1 MATVAGTTLTYG
13 VGSAGGNREDLS
25 DKIYDLYPDDTY
37 FLTNLAKT
45 KASSTLHEW
54 LGDTLVAAGSNINI
68 EGNDGAFSSVV
79 SPTRYANYTQIFKKE
94 FIVSDT
100 QEKVAKAGRRSE
112 GARQTVKQMRELKN
126 DVEWALVRNQTAGAG
141 SATSGRVLGSMEN
154 WIGAGQTVQTAAAGL
169 QVNATAGTG
178 ATTAAIAS
186 KVPGA
191 VTDASTNSAGAI
203 TSTVLEYALEGA
215 WGQGGNTDVIGVSA
229 TVKQTINGFTSVAT
243 RNVEIGKRDQ
253 AIITGAADV
262 YVSSFGVHRI
272 LLHRHI
278 RTSVALCLDT
288 SLWAVSS
295 LRDFFMERLAKT
307 GDGHKY
313 ALRYEGTLECRNF
326 KGNSKVCAIG

>member
-1 MATVAGTTLTYG
+1 MAAVTGTTQTYG
-13 VGSAGGNREDLS
+13 VTSAGGNREDLA
-25 DKIYDLYPDDTY
+25 DKIYDLFPDDTY
-37 FLTNLAKT
+37 FLTNLQKT

-54 LGDTLVAAGSNINI
+54 LGDTIVAASTNINR
-68 EGNDGAFSSVV
+68 EGNEGEFSAIQAPV
-79 SPTRYANYTQIFKKE
+79 RYANYTQIFKKE

-100 QEKVAKAGRRSE
+100 QEKVAKAGRRTE

-126 DVEWALVRNQTAGAG
+126 DVEWALVRNQTADAGGA
-141 SATSGRVLGSMEN
+141 ATGRALGSMEN
-154 WIGAGQTVQTAAAGL
+154 WIGADRTASPTV
-169 QVNATAGTG
+169 ATSHVHATLG
-178 ATTAAIAS
+178 ATSTTAAITS

-191 VTDASTNSAGAI
+191 VTDTSAGSAGAL
-203 TSTVLEYALEGA
+203 TAANLELALEGA
-215 WGQGGNTDVIGVSA
+215 WAQGGTTDVIGVSA
-229 TVKQTINGFTSVAT
+229 SVKATINTFTGVAT

-278 RTSVALCLDT
+278 RTNVALCLDT
-288 SLWAVSS
+288 SLWGVSS

-313 ALRYEGTLECRNF
+313 ALRYEGTLECRNYL
-326 KGNSKVCAIG
+326 GNSKVSAIG

>member
-1 MATVAGTTLTYG
+1 MATVTGTTLTYG

-25 DKIYDLYPDDTY
+25 DKIYDLFPDDTH
-37 FLTNLAKT
+37 FLTNLQKT

-54 LGDTLVAAGSNINI
+54 LGDTIVAAGTNINQ
-68 EGNDGAFSSVV
+68 EGNEGEFSSIV
-79 SPTRYANYTQIFKKE
+79 SPSRYANYTQIFKKE

-100 QEKVAKAGRRSE
+100 QEKVAKAGRRTE
-112 GARQTVKQMRELKN
+112 GARQSVKQMRELKN
-126 DVEWALVRNQTAGAG
+126 DVEWAIVRNQTATAGGA
-141 SATSGRVLGSMEN
+141 ATGRALGSMEN
-154 WIGAGQTVQTAAAGL
+154 WIGAGRTASAAAATSHVL
-169 QVNATAGTG
+169 ATAGSV

-191 VTDASTNSAGAI
+191 VTDATSQVGAI
-203 TSTVLEYALEGA
+203 SSANLELALEGA
-215 WGQGGNTDVIGVSA
+215 WAQGGTTDTIGVSA
-229 TVKQTINGFTSVAT
+229 SVKSTINTFTGVAT

-278 RTSVALCLDT
+278 RTNVALCLDT

-313 ALRYEGTLECRNF
+313 ALRYEGTLECRNYL
-326 KGNSKVCAIG
+326 GNSKVSSIG

>member
-13 VGSAGGNREDLS
+13 VTSAGGNREDLA
-25 DKIYDLYPDDTY
+25 DKIYDLFPDDTY
-37 FLTNLAKT
+37 FLSNLQKT

-54 LGDTLVAAGSNINI
+54 LGDTLASAGSNINL
-68 EGNDGAFSSVV
+68 EGNEGTFSSIV
-79 SPTRYANYTQIFKKE
+79 SPSRYANYTQIFKKE

-100 QEKVAKAGRRSE
+100 QEKVAKAGRRTE

-126 DVEWALVRNQTAGAG
+126 DVEWALVRNQTASAG
-141 SATSGRVLGSMEN
+141 SATTGRVLGSMEN
-154 WIGAGQTVQTAAAGL
+154 WIGAGETPVTAAAGL
-169 QVNATAGTG
+169 HVNATAGTG
-178 ATTAAIAS
+178 CTTGAISS

-191 VTDASTNSAGAI
+191 VIDASTGSAGAI
-203 TSTVLEYALEGA
+203 TSANLEYALEGA
-215 WGQGGNTDVIGVSA
+215 WSNGGTTDVIGVSA
-229 TVKQTINGFTSVAT
+229 TVKQTVNNFTSVAT

-313 ALRYEGTLECRNF
+313 ALRYEGTLECRNY
-326 KGNSKVCAIG
+326 KGNSKVAAIG

>member
-1 MATVAGTTLTYG
+1 MATVTGTTITYG
-13 VGSAGGNREDLS
+13 VTSSGGNREDLAN
-25 DKIYDLYPDDTY
+25 KIYDLFPDDTY
-37 FLTNLAKT
+37 FLTNLEKT

-54 LGDTLVAAGSNINI
+54 LGDTLVAAGSNINL
-68 EGNDGAFSSVV
+68 EGNEGEFASIV
-79 SPTRYANYTQIFKKE
+79 SPARYANYTQIFKKE

-100 QEKVAKAGRRSE
+100 QEKVAKAGRRTE

-126 DVEWALVRNQTAGAG
+126 DVEWALVRNQTAAAGGA
-141 SATSGRVLGSMEN
+141 ATGRALGSMEN
-154 WIGAGQTVQTAAAGL
+154 WIGAGRTASATVATSHVLATAA
-169 QVNATAGTG
+169 TS

-191 VTDASTNSAGAI
+191 VTDASSGSAGAFL
-203 TSTVLEYALEGA
+203 SSSLELALEGA
-215 WGQGGNTDVIGVSA
+215 WAQGGTTDIIGVNA
-229 TVKQTINGFTSVAT
+229 TNKATLNGFTSIAT
-243 RNVEIGKRDQ
+243 RNVEIGKKDQ

-262 YVSSFGVHRI
+262 YISSFGVHRV

-278 RTSVALCLDT
+278 RSNVVLCLDT

-313 ALRYEGTLECRNF
+313 ALRYEGTLECRNYL
-326 KGNSKVCAIG
+326 GNSKVSSIG

>member
-13 VGSAGGNREDLS
+13 VTSAGGNREDLA

-37 FLTNLAKT
+37 FLTNLQKT
-45 KASSTLHEW
+45 KATSTLHEW

-68 EGNDGAFSSVV
+68 EGNEGAFSSIV

-100 QEKVAKAGRRSE
+100 QEKVAKAGRRTE

-126 DVEWALVRNQTAGAG
+126 DVEWAFVRNQTASAG
-141 SATSGRVLGSMEN
+141 TATTGRVLGSMEN
-154 WIGAGQTVQTAAAGL
+154 WIGAGRVASGSTATSHVL
-169 QVNATAGTG
+169 ATAGTG
-178 ATTAAIAS
+178 ATTAAISS

-191 VTDASTNSAGAI
+191 VTDASTGSGGAI
-203 TSTVLEYALEGA
+203 TSAALEYALEGA
-215 WGQGGNTDVIGVSA
+215 WAQGGTTDIIAVSGS
-229 TVKQTINGFTSVAT
+229 VKQVVNGFTSIAT

-262 YVSSFGVHRI
+262 YVSSFGVHRV
-272 LLHRHI
+272 LLHRHV
-278 RTSVALCLDT
+278 RTNVALCLDT
-288 SLWAVSS
+288 SLWACSS

-313 ALRYEGTLECRNF
+313 ALRFEGTLECRNYL
-326 KGNSKVCAIG
+326 GNSKVSSIG

>member
-13 VGSAGGNREDLS
+13 VGSAGGNREDLA

-37 FLTNLAKT
+37 FLTNLEKT

-54 LGDTLVAAGSNINI
+54 LGDTLAAPASNINI
-68 EGNDGAFSSVV
+68 EGNEGSFSSIV
-79 SPTRYANYTQIFKKE
+79 SPTRYANYTQIFVKE

-100 QEKVAKAGRRSE
+100 QEKVAKAGRKTE

-126 DVEWALVRNQTAGAG
+126 DVEWAMVRNQAAGAG

-154 WIGAGQTVQTAAAGL
+154 WIGAGDTPSAAAATNEVL
-169 QVNATAGTG
+169 ATAG
-178 ATTAAIAS
+178 AAASTAAISS

-191 VTDASTNSAGAI
+191 VTDASTNGAGAI
-203 TSTVLEYALEGA
+203 TSAALEYALEGA
-215 WGQGGNTDVIGVSA
+215 WADGGYTDIIAVAGS
-229 TVKQTINGFTSVAT
+229 VKQVINGFTSIAT
-243 RNVEIGKRDQ
+243 RNVEIGRRDE
-253 AIITGAADV
+253 AVITGAADV
-262 YVSSFGVHRI
+262 YVSSFGVHRV
-272 LLHRHI
+272 LLHRHV

-288 SLWAVSS
+288 STWACSS

-313 ALRYEGTLECRNF
+313 SLRYEGTLECRSPDA
-326 KGNSKVCAIG
+326 NSKVTAIG